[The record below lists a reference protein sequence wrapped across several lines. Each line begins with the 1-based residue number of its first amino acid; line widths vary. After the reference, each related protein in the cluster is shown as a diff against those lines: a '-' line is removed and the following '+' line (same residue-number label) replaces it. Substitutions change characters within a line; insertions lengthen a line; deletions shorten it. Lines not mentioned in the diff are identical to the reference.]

1 MMDLRYNLV
10 ADHWQLRGGGG
21 LSVCAW
27 NRGTSS
33 RSATLV
39 KYASKNPHLNSRT
52 RHESR
57 AMCAT
62 GSREQAAAQVQ
73 VQ

>member
-1 MMDLRYNLV
+1 MVDLRYDLV
-10 ADHWQLRGGGG
+10 PDHWQLKGRGG
-21 LSVCAW
+21 LSVGTS

-39 KYASKNPHLNSRT
+39 KNASKNPHLNSGT

-57 AMCAT
+57 AMGAT
-62 GSREQAAAQVQ
+62 GSRGQAAAQVQ
-73 VQ
+73 

>member
-1 MMDLRYNLV
+1 MVDLRYDLV
-10 ADHWQLRGGGG
+10 ADHWQLRGGG

-27 NRGTSS
+27 KRGTSS

-39 KYASKNPHLNSRT
+39 KNASKNPHLNSGT

-57 AMCAT
+57 AMGAT
-62 GSREQAAAQVQ
+62 GSRGQAAAQVQ
-73 VQ
+73 